1 MFLPPLQLPFRGT
14 FPLPIFPSLSSL
26 FPRYPLAP
34 SPPDDATDASEIP
47 VTIEQ
52 VNLGD
57 DAFEGD
63 INQTPKYN
71 CKPGRECVNC
81 TGDRNG

>member
-34 SPPDDATDASEIP
+34 SPPDDSTDASEIP